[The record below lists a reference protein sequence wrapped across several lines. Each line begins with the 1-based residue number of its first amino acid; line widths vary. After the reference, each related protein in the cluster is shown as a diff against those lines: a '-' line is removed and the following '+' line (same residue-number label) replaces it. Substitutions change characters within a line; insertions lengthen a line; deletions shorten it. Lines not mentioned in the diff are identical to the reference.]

1 MAQLSGAPVVVMG
14 LGRFG
19 GGIGVARWLAAR
31 GAKVTVTD
39 LAGADALAES
49 VRQLADLP
57 ARLHLGGHDP
67 ADLDDCRLLVVS
79 PAVPKERSAFVREAI
94 ARGIAVTS
102 EMNLF
107 VERCPAR
114 RVVGVTGSAGKSTT
128 TAMIGAVIQAAAEAG
143 RGPRVWVGGNI
154 GRSLL
159 SDLEAMAPDDVVVLE
174 LSSFQLD
181 DLAALAWSPP
191 LAVITNLQ
199 QNHLDR
205 HGTFEAYA
213 EAKLNI
219 VRYQSPEGIV
229 FVHERDEELAG
240 RVAGAGASKRL
251 RRYAFDPAFAADLRV
266 PGRHNQDNAAAAMA
280 VACALGVNGELIKKG
295 LAGFV
300 GLPHR
305 LEFVAERGGVR
316 YFNDSKSTTPASTR
330 LALEA
335 FDAPVIALVGG
346 RDKGMSFD
354 ELTQLLAKRA
364 KGVICF
370 GEVGEKLFQDIHRC
384 LGDGSGAVQAEWAGN
399 KLPRSWKPGDGPG
412 RAYVERAAGFDEAVA
427 RASRLAEPG
436 DVVVLSP
443 ACTSYDMFANYEQRG
458 KAFCRLVRAL
468 PE

>member
-1 MAQLSGAPVVVMG
+1 MAVTELAGVPVVVMG

-19 GGIGVARWLAAR
+19 GGIGVTRWLVAQ
-31 GAKVTVTD
+31 GAKVAVTD
-39 LAGADALAES
+39 LAGADALVES

-57 ARLHLGGHDP
+57 VRLHLGGHEL

-94 ARGIAVTS
+94 SRGIAITS

-107 VERCPAR
+107 VQRCPVR
-114 RVVGVTGSAGKSTT
+114 RIVGITGSAGKSTT
-128 TAMIGAVIQAAAEAG
+128 TAMIGAILQVWAEAG

-159 SDLEAMAPDDVVVLE
+159 SDLGVMNPEDVVVLE

-199 QNHLDR
+199 PNHLDR
-205 HGTFEAYA
+205 HGTLEAYA

-219 VRYQSPEGIV
+219 VRYQSPDGGV
-229 FVHERDEELAG
+229 FVHERDEALAG
-240 RVAGAGASKRL
+240 RVTGAGAGGRL
-251 RRYAFDPAFAADLRV
+251 RRYAFDPAFAADLQV
-266 PGRHNQDNAAAAMA
+266 PGRHNQDNAAAAVA
-280 VACALGVNGELIKKG
+280 VARALGVEDDLVRAG
-295 LAGFV
+295 LAGFA

-316 YFNDSKSTTPASTR
+316 YFNDSKSTTPTSAR

-335 FDAPVIALVGG
+335 FEAPVIVLVGG

-354 ELTQLLAKRA
+354 DLTRLLAKRA
-364 KGVICF
+364 KGVVCL
-370 GEVGEKLFQDIHRC
+370 GEVGEKLFQDVRRH
-384 LGDGSGAVQAEWAGN
+384 L
-399 KLPRSWKPGDGPG
+399 GDGPG
-412 RAYVERAAGFDEAVA
+412 AVRVERAAGFAEAVA
-427 RASRLAEPG
+427 RASRLSEPG

-458 KAFCRLVRAL
+458 ESFCRLVRAM
-468 PE
+468 PD